1 MAPKLQTKHRLITLI
16 LSLSVLISVQ
26 AGVYFADRSSTYAV
40 ASLKSGSPS
49 PRPALLTPDT
59 ASSLNPDTLFTNVQD
74 TLLVSSD
81 TIGAGEKTKKF
92 MLSAKIDYAS
102 ADSLSMDMEKKMAW
116 MYGNASIEYE
126 DIKLKAAIIAISF
139 EDNTI
144 HAYAMQDS
152 LGNDIGT
159 PEFTQGSLSFKS
171 KEIAYNFTTRKGLIQ
186 NVITK
191 EGEGFLHGSIIKKI
205 NDSVTNVGRG
215 EYTTCDLEQSPHF
228 SLKYSKAK
236 VLSGNMIVTGPA
248 YMSIEGVPLPLA
260 LPFGLFPNKKGRSSG
275 LIIPKYGESANRG
288 FFLEDGGYY
297 FGLNDYFDLKL
308 TGDIYSRGSWA
319 LKPALTYKKR
329 YKFSGNFSL
338 KYAITKLGTLGS
350 TDYSKKTDF
359 FVTWSHR
366 QDPKA
371 RPNSVFSASVN
382 AGSSSFNKYN
392 PSTVNDYLS
401 NTFSS
406 SVSYDMRLG
415 TWGNLTSSAR
425 HSQNTTSKQVTLSLP
440 EVSFGINRIYPFKRK
455 IQTGKPAWYESINV
469 TYNMNMR
476 NELSTFDSLVFQR
489 DVASRFSNGIKH
501 SVPVSGSFKVM
512 KYFSWSNSINYNER
526 WYTRSI
532 RKTWIDDTL
541 VTGGVTQYGY
551 VDTDT
556 IAGFKT
562 SRDYSFNSSLSTTI
576 YGMKQFK
583 KGPLR
588 AIRHVIRPSVG
599 FNFLPDFGREDL
611 GYWKT
616 VQSDAFGHTEKY
628 SVFGSNGTFQPL
640 YGAPPSQKSG
650 AINFGITNNLEMKVR
665 SLKDTITGTKKVMLI
680 DNFSLSTSYD
690 LAKDSLR
697 WSNINLSARTTLF
710 KKVQISYSSSYSPYG
725 LYSQP
730 FYGYTILDYYTNPFY
745 SSTPGPIINKSQYSM
760 NKKLLRFL
768 NAGWNLSVGYD
779 LKPKKKT
786 AKKAVPGSTT
796 PQELEDVQT
805 NPQLYIDWD
814 NPWTLHVD
822 YNFRYTSVPVLTTG
836 ELKRDIIQTLRF
848 AGDINVTEKWKFSMQ
863 TGYDFEQKNFAFTQV
878 TIYRNLHC
886 WEMRFSWIPYGQQ
899 KSWNFQIN
907 AKSSLLQDLKLTRK
921 KDFRDNF

>member
-1 MAPKLQTKHRLITLI
+1 M
-16 LSLSVLISVQ
+16 
-26 AGVYFADRSSTYAV
+26 
-40 ASLKSGSPS
+40 
-49 PRPALLTPDT
+49 
-59 ASSLNPDTLFTNVQD
+59 
-74 TLLVSSD
+74 
-81 TIGAGEKTKKF
+81 
-92 MLSAKIDYAS
+92 
-102 ADSLSMDMEKKMAW
+102 
-116 MYGNASIEYE
+116 
-126 DIKLKAAIIAISF
+126 
-139 EDNTI
+139 
-144 HAYAMQDS
+144 
-152 LGNDIGT
+152 
-159 PEFTQGSLSFKS
+159 
-171 KEIAYNFTTRKGLIQ
+171 
-186 NVITK
+186 
-191 EGEGFLHGSIIKKI
+191 
-205 NDSVTNVGRG
+205 
-215 EYTTCDLEQSPHF
+215 
-228 SLKYSKAK
+228 
-236 VLSGNMIVTGPA
+236 
-248 YMSIEGVPLPLA
+248 
-260 LPFGLFPNKKGRSSG
+260 
-275 LIIPKYGESANRG
+275 
-288 FFLEDGGYY
+288 
-297 FGLNDYFDLKL
+297 
-308 TGDIYSRGSWA
+308 
-319 LKPALTYKKR
+319 
-329 YKFSGNFSL
+329 
-338 KYAITKLGTLGS
+338 
-350 TDYSKKTDF
+350 
-359 FVTWSHR
+359 
-366 QDPKA
+366 
-371 RPNSVFSASVN
+371 
-382 AGSSSFNKYN
+382 
-392 PSTVNDYLS
+392 
-401 NTFSS
+401 
-406 SVSYDMRLG
+406 
-415 TWGNLTSSAR
+415 
-425 HSQNTTSKQVTLSLP
+425 
-440 EVSFGINRIYPFKRK
+440 
-455 IQTGKPAWYESINV
+455 
-469 TYNMNMR
+469 
-476 NELSTFDSLVFQR
+476 
-489 DVASRFSNGIKH
+489 
-501 SVPVSGSFKVM
+501 
-512 KYFSWSNSINYNER
+512 
-526 WYTRSI
+526 
-532 RKTWIDDTL
+532 DDTL
-541 VTGGVTQYGY
+541 VTAGVTHYGY

-583 KGPLR
+583 KGPIR

-628 SVFGSNGTFQPL
+628 SVFGSSGTFQPL

-786 AKKAVPGSTT
+786 AKKAVPGSAT